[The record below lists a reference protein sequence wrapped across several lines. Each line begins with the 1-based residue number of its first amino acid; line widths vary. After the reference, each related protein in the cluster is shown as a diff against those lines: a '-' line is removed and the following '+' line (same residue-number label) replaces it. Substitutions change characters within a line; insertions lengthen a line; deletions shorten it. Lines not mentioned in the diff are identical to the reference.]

1 VFECGISGVRK
12 KKKNE
17 RKVSGKKSKCFAVL
31 IFKIKDLK
39 RNKVQIAGR
48 NKNDCGCR
56 ART

>member
-1 VFECGISGVRK
+1 MKEKFRE
-12 KKKNE
+12 
-17 RKVSGKKSKCFAVL
+17 KKSKCFAVL

-56 ART
+56 ARA